1 MMRVLREL
9 ATNFK
14 RFRTAGVLNVF
25 GLSVAFA
32 AFAVIAVQL
41 TFQFGYD
48 RFHKDAD
55 RIFRVE
61 TLFPVS
67 LQYSAFGPQPVGALL
82 KEQCP
87 LVEDYF
93 VMGAG
98 SEPVFVL
105 KHEDGTSDKFREKC
119 MNASGSF
126 ADILG
131 LEIVEGDAR
140 QALTEPDMLLIPQ
153 STARKWFGKES
164 AVKKQVYSGDMTVS
178 YTVAA
183 VYKDIPG
190 NSVFKNVC
198 YLRLPEK
205 EEWGEWEVQIYVLSA
220 NSDRQALQQQ
230 VNGMKIETLE
240 QIFEGLHKKEQM
252 EKEGK
257 FFLRVSPLTGIF
269 YDSTTV
275 FDAFEKGT
283 KRSAMIMLAIGILI
297 ILIAEI
303 NFVNFSISLAPTR
316 MKAVNTQK
324 VLGAGVGSLRVRL
337 VGEAVFYSLVAFV
350 LAVGWLHL
358 FASSGFA
365 SLFSMSLYPAEH
377 AGLLSAIGGGA
388 VLLGVFAGLYPAWYV
403 TSFEPALVLKG
414 NFVMSPKGMHLRN
427 GLMAF
432 QFVTSIVLII
442 CTLFIGAQYR
452 YMQHFSLGYD
462 TENIGFFELDRDLAG
477 SQSALISEMTAIPGV
492 TDYTFADHIVGMS
505 NQISGIGLDVEGEAL
520 QLNRWYVY
528 KNFLDFI
535 GASIVKGENFSE
547 SDQSAQLIL
556 NETAIRKH
564 PVLEHSFGTTIA
576 TSPGL
581 GRFVGVIKDIHYMSL
596 RMPLAPLAITCKG
609 GEEYAY
615 MFLKLAGGDLPAT
628 VEKIRQAYERLAPGG
643 IFKFEFLDQSL
654 QQNYEGEKKLM
665 QVVFLM
671 GGIAIVLALVGVYG
685 LVVFNAQY
693 KRKEIGIRKVNGAT
707 EGQIM
712 VLLNRNFFRLLF
724 VSFAVACPVAWYA
737 VHSWLEGFSYKTP
750 VHWWIFLLGGLFT
763 LSIALLTVSWQS
775 WKAASANP
783 VDALKNE

>member
-1 MMRVLREL
+1 MRAWHEL
-9 ATNFK
+9 VMNFR
-14 RFRTAGVLNVF
+14 RFRTAGILNVF

-32 AFAVIAVQL
+32 AFAVIVMQL
-41 TFQFGYD
+41 TFQYGYD
-48 RFHKDAD
+48 RFHKNAD
-55 RIFRVE
+55 RIFRTE

-82 KEQCP
+82 KGQCP

-93 VMGAG
+93 LMGSG
-98 SEPVFVL
+98 GEPVFVL
-105 KHEDGTSDKFREKC
+105 KHGDGTSDKFKEQSMK
-119 MNASGSF
+119 ASGSF
-126 ADILG
+126 VDILG
-131 LEIVEGDAR
+131 VEIVEGDGR
-140 QALTEPDMLLIPQ
+140 QALTEPNMLLIPQ

-183 VYKDIPG
+183 VYKDMPG

-198 YLRLPEK
+198 YTRLPERE
-205 EEWGEWEVQIYVLSA
+205 EEWGDWDVQIYLLAASR
-220 NSDRQALQQQ
+220 DRQVLQQQ
-230 VNGMKIETLE
+230 VNGAKIEAME

-257 FFLRVSPLTGIF
+257 FYLRVSPLTGIY
-269 YDSTTV
+269 YDHTTV
-275 FDAFEKGT
+275 FDTFEKGT
-283 KRSAMIMLAIGILI
+283 KRGAAVMLAIGILI

-324 VLGAGVGSLRVRL
+324 VLGASAGRLRMRL
-337 VGEAVFYSLVAFV
+337 VGEAVAYSLIAFG
-350 LAVGWLHL
+350 LALGWLHL
-358 FASSGFA
+358 FGLSGFA
-365 SLFSMSLYPAEH
+365 SLFPMPLAPAGH
-377 AGLLSAIGGGA
+377 AGLLAAVGGGA
-388 VLLGVFAGLYPAWYV
+388 VLMGIFAGLYPAWYV

-414 NFVMSPKGMHLRN
+414 SFIMSPKGIRLRN

-432 QFVTSIVLII
+432 QFITSIVLII
-442 CTLFIGAQYR
+442 CTLLIGMQYR
-452 YMQHFSLGYD
+452 YMQHYSLGYD
-462 TENIGFFELDRDLAG
+462 TENIGFFELDRNLAG

-492 TDYTFADHIVGMS
+492 TDYTFANHILGTDQIYGM
-505 NQISGIGLDVEGEAL
+505 GLDVEGEAL
-520 QLNRWYVY
+520 QLNRWNVY

-535 GASIVKGENFSE
+535 GVSIVKGENFSE

-564 PVLEHSFGTTIA
+564 PILEHSFGTTIA
-576 TSPGL
+576 TSPKL

-596 RMPLAPLAITCKG
+596 RVPLAPLAITCEG
-609 GEEYAY
+609 DDGYNY

-628 VEKIRQAYERLAPGG
+628 VEKIRQVYERLNPDGM
-643 IFKFEFLDQSL
+643 FEFEFLDRSL
-654 QQNYEGEKKLM
+654 QRNYEGERKLM

-707 EGQIM
+707 ERQIM
-712 VLLNRNFFRLLF
+712 VLLNRNFFRMLI
-724 VSFAVACPVAWYA
+724 VSFAVACPIAWY
-737 VHSWLEGFSYKTP
+737 VIHRWLEGFSYKTP

-763 LSIALLTVSWQS
+763 LVIALLTVSWQS
-775 WKAASANP
+775 WKAASVNP
-783 VDALKNE
+783 VEVLKNE

>member
-1 MMRVLREL
+1 MRAWHEL
-9 ATNFK
+9 VMNFR
-14 RFRTAGVLNVF
+14 RFRTVGILNVF

-41 TFQFGYD
+41 SFQYGYD
-48 RFHKDAD
+48 RFHKNAD
-55 RIFRVE
+55 RIFRAE

-67 LQYSAFGPQPVGALL
+67 LQYSAFGPSPVGALL

-93 VMGAG
+93 VIGSG

-105 KHEDGTSDKFREKC
+105 KHEDGISDKFKEQC
-119 MNASGSF
+119 MKASGSF

-131 LEIVEGDAR
+131 LEMVEGDAR
-140 QALTEPDMLLIPQ
+140 QALTEPNMLLIPQ
-153 STARKWFGKES
+153 STAWKWFGEES

-178 YTVAA
+178 YTVAG
-183 VYKDIPG
+183 VYKDLPG
-190 NSVFKNVC
+190 NSVFKNIC
-198 YLRLPEK
+198 YTCLPEN
-205 EEWGEWEVQIYVLSA
+205 EEWGDWDVQIYVLSA

-230 VNGMKIETLE
+230 VNGAEIEAME

-257 FFLRVSPLTGIF
+257 FYLRVSPLTGIY
-269 YDSTTV
+269 YDRTTA
-275 FDAFEKGT
+275 FDSFEKGT
-283 KRSAMIMLAIGILI
+283 KRGAAMMLAIGIFI

-324 VLGAGVGSLRVRL
+324 VLGAGVGRLRMRL
-337 VGEAVFYSLVAFV
+337 VGEAVVYSLIAFG
-350 LAVGWLHL
+350 LAVGWLHW
-358 FASSGFA
+358 FAVSGFA
-365 SLFSMSLYPAEH
+365 SLFSMSLAPAAH
-377 AGLLSAIGGGA
+377 AGLLAAVGGVAIA
-388 VLLGVFAGLYPAWYV
+388 LGLVAGLYPAWYV

-414 NFVMSPKGMHLRN
+414 SFTMSPKGIRLRN

-432 QFVTSIVLII
+432 QFITSIVLII
-442 CTLFIGAQYR
+442 CTLLIGTQYR

-462 TENIGFFELDRDLAG
+462 TENIGFFELDENLAG
-477 SQSALISEMTAIPGV
+477 SQSALVSEMTAIPGV
-492 TDYTFADHIVGMS
+492 ADYTFADHVLGTD
-505 NQISGIGLDVEGEAL
+505 QISGMGLDVEGEAV
-520 QLNRWYVY
+520 QLNRWNVY
-528 KNFLDFI
+528 RNFLDFI
-535 GASIVKGENFSE
+535 GVSIVKGENFSE

-564 PVLEHSFGTTIA
+564 PALEHSFGTTIA
-576 TSPGL
+576 TSPRL

-596 RMPLAPLAITCKG
+596 RVPLVPLAITCKSG
-609 GEEYAY
+609 GEYAY
-615 MFLKLAGGDLPAT
+615 MFLKLVGGDLPAT
-628 VEKIRQAYERLAPGG
+628 VEKIRQVYERLNPDG
-643 IFKFEFLDQSL
+643 IFKFEFLDQTL

-693 KRKEIGIRKVNGAT
+693 KRKEIGIRKVNGAS

-712 VLLNRNFFRLLF
+712 VLLNRGFFRLLF
-724 VSFAVACPVAWYA
+724 VSFVVACPIAWYA
-737 VHSWLEGFSYKTP
+737 AHRWLEGFSYKTP

-763 LSIALLTVSWQS
+763 LAIALLTVSWQS
-775 WKAASANP
+775 WKAASVNP
-783 VDALKNE
+783 VDVLKNE

>member
-1 MMRVLREL
+1 MRAWHEL
-9 ATNFK
+9 VMNFR
-14 RFRTAGVLNVF
+14 RFKTAGILNVF

-41 TFQFGYD
+41 SFQYGYD
-48 RFHKDAD
+48 RFHRNAD
-55 RIFRVE
+55 RIFRAE

-93 VMGAG
+93 VTGG
-98 SEPVFVL
+98 DFETLFVL
-105 KHEDGTSDKFREKC
+105 KHEDGSFEKFQERGAKV
-119 MNASGSF
+119 SGSF

-131 LEIVEGDAR
+131 LEIVEGDGR
-140 QALTEPDMLLIPQ
+140 QALTEPNMLLIPQ

-164 AVKKQVYSGDMTVS
+164 AVGKQVYGGDIEGG

-183 VYKDIPG
+183 VYEDMPG

-198 YLRLPEK
+198 YTRLPERE
-205 EEWGEWEVQIYVLSA
+205 EEWGGWDVQIYLLAA
-220 NSDRQALQQQ
+220 NSDRQALQHQ
-230 VNGMKIETLE
+230 VNGAKIEAME

-257 FFLRVSPLTGIF
+257 FYLRVSPLTGIY
-269 YDSTTV
+269 YDQTTM
-275 FDAFEKGT
+275 FDTFEKGT
-283 KRSAMIMLAIGILI
+283 KRGAAVMLAIGILI

-303 NFVNFSISLAPTR
+303 NFVNFSISLAPSR

-324 VLGAGVGSLRVRL
+324 VLGAGVGRLRMQL
-337 VGEAVFYSLVAFV
+337 VGEAVAYSLLAFG
-350 LAVGWLHL
+350 LAVGLLHL
-358 FASSGFA
+358 FAFSGFA
-365 SLFSMSLYPAEH
+365 SLFSMSLAPAEH
-377 AGLLSAIGGGA
+377 VGLLAAVGGGA
-388 VLLGVFAGLYPAWYV
+388 VLMGVFAGLYPAWYV

-414 NFVMSPKGMHLRN
+414 SFVMSPKGIRLRN
-427 GLMAF
+427 GLMVF

-442 CTLFIGAQYR
+442 CTLLIGIQYR
-452 YMQHFSLGYD
+452 YMQCYSLGYE
-462 TENIGFFELDRDLAG
+462 TENIGFFELDGDLSG

-492 TDYTFADHIVGMS
+492 TDYTFADHILGTDM
-505 NQISGIGLDVEGEAL
+505 ISGIGLDVEGEAL
-520 QLNRWYVY
+520 MLNRWHVY

-535 GASIVKGENFSE
+535 GVSIVKGENFSE

-556 NETAIRKH
+556 NETAVRKH
-564 PVLEHSFGTTIA
+564 PALEHSFGTTIA

-581 GRFVGVIKDIHYMSL
+581 GRFIGVVKDIHYMSL
-596 RMPLAPLAITCKG
+596 RVPLAPLAITCKG
-609 GEEYAY
+609 GEEYAF
-615 MFLKLAGGDLPAT
+615 MFLKLAGGDLPVT
-628 VEKIRQAYERLAPGG
+628 VEKIRQVYERLNPDGTFE
-643 IFKFEFLDQSL
+643 FKFLDQSL

-671 GGIAIVLALVGVYG
+671 GGIAIVLALVGMYG

-693 KRKEIGIRKVNGAT
+693 KRKEIGIRKVNGAS

-724 VSFAVACPVAWYA
+724 VSFVVACPIAWYA
-737 VHSWLEGFSYKTP
+737 VHRWLEGFSYKAP

-763 LSIALLTVSWQS
+763 LVIALLTVSWQS
-775 WKAASANP
+775 WKAASVNP
-783 VDALKNE
+783 VDVLKNE

>member
-1 MMRVLREL
+1 MHEFL
-9 ATNFK
+9 ANFR
-14 RFRTAGVLNVF
+14 RFKTAGVLNIF

-41 TFQFGYD
+41 MYQLGYD

-61 TLFPVS
+61 MLFPVS
-67 LQYSAFGPQPVGALL
+67 MQYSAFGPDAVGALL

-87 LVEDYF
+87 SVQDYF
-93 VMGAG
+93 MIGG
-98 SEPVFVL
+98 TGELGFVL
-105 KHEDGTSDKFREKC
+105 RREDGSSDKFKEQ
-119 MNASGSF
+119 ALAVSGSF

-140 QALTEPDMLLIPQ
+140 QALTEPNMLMIPL
-153 STARKWFGKES
+153 STARKWFGEES
-164 AVKKQVYSGDMTVS
+164 AVKKQVHGMEGDGF

-183 VYKDIPG
+183 VYRDLPG
-190 NSVFKNVC
+190 NSVFKNNC
-198 YLRLPEK
+198 YTRLAEQ
-205 EEWGEWEVQIYVLSA
+205 ENWGNWATQTYVLSA

-230 VNGMKIETLE
+230 VNGMKIEPME
-240 QIFEGLHKKEQM
+240 EIFESMHKKEQM

-269 YDSTTV
+269 YDRTTA
-275 FDAFEKGT
+275 FDSLEKGT
-283 KRSAMIMLAIGILI
+283 KRSAAIMLAIGILI

-316 MKAVNTQK
+316 MKAINTQK
-324 VLGAGVGSLRVRL
+324 VLGAGTGSLRVRL
-337 VGEAVFYSLVAFV
+337 VGEAVFYSLTAFA
-350 LAVGWLHL
+350 LAVWWLHV

-365 SLFSMSLYPAEH
+365 SLFEMPLYPAEH
-377 AGLLSAIGGGA
+377 AGLLAVIGGGA
-388 VLLGVFAGLYPAWYV
+388 VLLGVLAGLYPAWYV

-414 NFVMSPKGMHLRN
+414 SFVMSPKGIRLRN

-442 CTLFIGAQYR
+442 CTLFVGAQYR

-462 TENIGFFELDRDLAG
+462 TENIGFFELNRNLARE
-477 SQSALISEMTAIPGV
+477 QSVLISEMTAIPGV
-492 TDYTFADHIVGMS
+492 TDYTFADNIVGMN
-505 NQISGIGLDVEGEAL
+505 NQINGMGLELEGEAL
-520 QLNRWYVY
+520 HLNRWFVY

-535 GASIVKGENFSE
+535 GVSIAKGENFSK
-547 SDQSAQLIL
+547 SDQSTQLIL
-556 NETAIRKH
+556 NETAVRKH

-581 GRFVGVIKDIHYMSL
+581 GRFVGVMKDIHYMSL
-596 RMPLAPLAITCKG
+596 HTPLHPLAIVCQ
-609 GEEYAY
+609 EERNYNY
-615 MFLKLAGGDLPAT
+615 MFLKLSGNDLPAT
-628 VEKIRQAYERLAPGG
+628 IEKIRQAYERLSPDGVFG
-643 IFKFEFLDQSL
+643 FEFLDRTL
-654 QQNYEGEKKLM
+654 QQNYEEEKKLM
-665 QVVFLM
+665 QVVSLM

-712 VLLNRNFFRLLF
+712 ILLNRTFFRLLA
-724 VSFAVACPVAWYA
+724 VSFVVACPIAWYA
-737 VHSWLEGFSYKTP
+737 VNRWLEGFAYKTP
-750 VHWWIFLLGGLFT
+750 VYWWIFLLGGAVT
-763 LSIALLTVSWQS
+763 LAIALLTVSWQS

-783 VDALKNE
+783 VESLKSE

>member
-1 MMRVLREL
+1 MRAWHEL
-9 ATNFK
+9 VMNFR
-14 RFRTAGVLNVF
+14 RFRTAGILNVF

-41 TFQFGYD
+41 SFQYGYD
-48 RFHKDAD
+48 RFHKNAD
-55 RIFRVE
+55 RIFRAE

-67 LQYSAFGPQPVGALL
+67 LQYSAFGPPPVGALL

-93 VMGAG
+93 VIGSG

-105 KHEDGTSDKFREKC
+105 KHEDGISDKFKEQC
-119 MNASGSF
+119 MRASGSF

-131 LEIVEGDAR
+131 LEMVEGDAR
-140 QALTEPDMLLIPQ
+140 QALTEPSMLLIPQ
-153 STARKWFGKES
+153 STARKWFGEES

-178 YTVAA
+178 YTVAG
-183 VYKDIPG
+183 VYKDLPG
-190 NSVFKNVC
+190 NSVFKNIC
-198 YLRLPEK
+198 YTRLPEN
-205 EEWGEWEVQIYVLSA
+205 EEWGDWDVQIYVLSA

-230 VNGMKIETLE
+230 VNGVKMEAME

-257 FFLRVSPLTGIF
+257 FYLRVSPLTGIY
-269 YDSTTV
+269 YDRTTA
-275 FDAFEKGT
+275 FDSFEKGT
-283 KRSAMIMLAIGILI
+283 KQGAAMMLAIGILI

-324 VLGAGVGSLRVRL
+324 VLGAGVGGLRMRL
-337 VGEAVFYSLVAFV
+337 VGEAVVYSLIAFG
-350 LAVGWLHL
+350 LAVGWLHW
-358 FASSGFA
+358 FAVSGFA
-365 SLFSMSLYPAEH
+365 SLFPMSLAPAAH
-377 AGLLSAIGGGA
+377 AGLLAAVGGVAIA
-388 VLLGVFAGLYPAWYV
+388 LGLVAGLYPAWYV

-414 NFVMSPKGMHLRN
+414 SFVMSPKGIRLRN

-432 QFVTSIVLII
+432 QFITSIVLII
-442 CTLFIGAQYR
+442 CTLLIGTQYR

-462 TENIGFFELDRDLAG
+462 TENIGFFELDENLAG
-477 SQSALISEMTAIPGV
+477 SQSALISEMTTIPGV
-492 TDYTFADHIVGMS
+492 ADYTFADHVLGTDQINGM
-505 NQISGIGLDVEGEAL
+505 GLDVEGEAV
-520 QLNRWYVY
+520 QLSRWNVY
-528 KNFLDFI
+528 RNFLDFI
-535 GASIVKGENFSE
+535 GVSIVKGENFSE

-564 PVLEHSFGTTIA
+564 PALEHSFGTTIA

-596 RMPLAPLAITCKG
+596 RMPLAPLAITCKSG
-609 GEEYAY
+609 GDYAY

-628 VEKIRQAYERLAPGG
+628 VEKIRQVYERLNPDGM
-643 IFKFEFLDQSL
+643 FKFEFLDQTL

-693 KRKEIGIRKVNGAT
+693 KRKEIGIRKVNGAS

-712 VLLNRNFFRLLF
+712 VLLNRGFFRLLF
-724 VSFAVACPVAWYA
+724 VSFVVACPIAWYA
-737 VHSWLEGFSYKTP
+737 VHRWLEGFSYKTP

-763 LSIALLTVSWQS
+763 LVIALLTVSWQS
-775 WKAASANP
+775 WKAASVNP
-783 VDALKNE
+783 VDVLKNE

>member
-1 MMRVLREL
+1 MRILHELMM
-9 ATNFK
+9 NFR

-41 TFQFGYD
+41 MFQFGYD

-61 TLFPVS
+61 TLFPIS
-67 LQYSAFGPQPVGALL
+67 LQYSAFGPDAVGALL

-87 LVEDYF
+87 MVEDYF
-93 VMGAG
+93 MIGG
-98 SEPVFVL
+98 GGEIGFTL
-105 KHEDGTSDKFREKC
+105 NHEDGSSDKFSEQSMRV
-119 MNASGSF
+119 SGSF

-140 QALTEPDMLLIPQ
+140 QALTEPNMLMIPV

-164 AVKKQVYSGDMTVS
+164 AVKKQVYGREGDGH

-183 VYKDIPG
+183 VYRDLPG
-190 NSVFKNVC
+190 NSVFKNNC
-198 YLRLPEK
+198 YTRLVEQ
-205 EEWGEWEVQIYVLSA
+205 EEWGNWNTQIYVLSA

-230 VNGMKIETLE
+230 VNGMKIEPLE
-240 QIFEGLHKKEQM
+240 EIFEGLHKKEQM

-257 FFLRVSPLTGIF
+257 FFLRVSPLTGLF
-269 YDSTTV
+269 YDHTTV
-275 FDAFEKGT
+275 FDSFEKGT

-324 VLGAGVGSLRVRL
+324 VLGAGVGRLRVRL
-337 VGEAVFYSLVAFV
+337 VGEAVFYSLSAFV
-350 LAVGWLHL
+350 LAVGWLHV

-377 AGLLSAIGGGA
+377 AGLLAVIGGGA

-403 TSFEPALVLKG
+403 TSFEPAMVLKG

-462 TENIGFFELDRDLAG
+462 TENIGFFELNRDLAG

-492 TDYTFADHIVGMS
+492 TDYTFADHVVGMN
-505 NQISGIGLDVEGEAL
+505 NQINGMGLEVEGEAL
-520 QLNRWYVY
+520 HLNRWNVY

-535 GASIVKGENFSE
+535 GVSIVKGENFSA

-556 NETAIRKH
+556 NETAVRKH

-576 TSPGL
+576 TSPRL

-596 RMPLAPLAITCKG
+596 HSPLMPLAITCQEKD
-609 GEEYAY
+609 EYNY
-615 MFLKLAGGDLPAT
+615 MFLKLSGNDLSAT
-628 VEKIRQAYERLAPGG
+628 LEKLRQVYERLSPAGV
-643 IFKFEFLDQSL
+643 FKFEFLDQSL

-712 VLLNRNFFRLLF
+712 VLLNRTFFRLLA
-724 VSFAVACPVAWYA
+724 VSFVGACPIAWYA
-737 VHSWLEGFSYKTP
+737 VNSWLEGFSYKTP
-750 VHWWIFLLGGLFT
+750 VYWWIFLLGGAVT
-763 LSIALLTVSWQS
+763 LAIALLTVSWQS

-783 VDALKNE
+783 VEALKNE

>member
-1 MMRVLREL
+1 MRAFREL
-9 ATNFK
+9 ATNFR
-14 RFRTAGVLNVF
+14 RFKTAGVLNVF
-25 GLSVAFA
+25 GLAVAFA

-41 TFQFGYD
+41 TFQYGYD

-67 LQYSAFGPQPVGALL
+67 LQYSAFGPLPVGALL

-93 VMGAG
+93 LIGHG
-98 SEPVFVL
+98 SEAVFLL
-105 KHEDGTSDKFREKC
+105 KHEDGTSDKFKEQC
-119 MNASGSF
+119 MRVSGSF
-126 ADILG
+126 ADMLG

-140 QALTEPDMLLIPQ
+140 QALTEPDMLLIPL
-153 STARKWFGKES
+153 SIARKWFGKES
-164 AVKKQVYSGDMTVS
+164 AVRKQVYSGKAGG

-183 VYKDIPG
+183 VYRDLPG
-190 NSVFKNVC
+190 NSVFKNDC
-198 YLRLPEK
+198 YTRLEET
-205 EEWGEWEVQIYVLSA
+205 EEWGSWGTQIYVLSA

-252 EKEGK
+252 EQEGK

-269 YDSTTV
+269 YDNTTV
-275 FDAFEKGT
+275 FDAFEKGS
-283 KRSAMIMLAIGILI
+283 KRSAAMMLVIGVLI

-324 VLGAGVGSLRVRL
+324 VLGAGVGRLRMRL
-337 VGEAVFYSLVAFV
+337 VGEAAGYSLLAFV
-350 LAVGWLHL
+350 LAVGLLHL
-358 FASSGFA
+358 FALSGFA
-365 SLFSMSLYPAEH
+365 SLFSMSLFPAEH
-377 AGLLSAIGGGA
+377 AGLLAAIGGGA

-414 NFVMSPKGMHLRN
+414 SFVMSPKGMRLRN

-462 TENIGFFELDRDLAG
+462 TENIGFFELDEHLSG
-477 SQSALISEMTAIPGV
+477 SQHVLISEMTTIPGV
-492 TDYTFADHIVGMS
+492 TDYTFADHIVGMN

-520 QLNRWYVY
+520 QLNRWFVY

-535 GASIVKGENFSE
+535 GVSMVKGENFSA

-556 NETAIRKH
+556 NETAVKKH

-581 GRFVGVIKDIHYMSL
+581 GRFVGVMKDIHYMSL
-596 RMPLAPLAITCKG
+596 RMPLAPLAITCEGDK
-609 GEEYAY
+609 EYSY
-615 MFLKLAGGDLPAT
+615 MFLKLAGTDLPAT
-628 VEKIRQAYERLAPGG
+628 VEKIRQAYERLAPDG
-643 IFKFEFLDQSL
+643 IFKFEFLDHSL
-654 QQNYEGEKKLM
+654 QLNYEGEKKLM

-707 EGQIM
+707 ESQIM
-712 VLLNRNFFRLLF
+712 VLLNRTFFRLLLL
-724 VSFAVACPVAWYA
+724 SFILACPLAWYA
-737 VHSWLEGFSYKTP
+737 VHRWLEGFSYKTP
-750 VHWWIFLLGGLFT
+750 VYWWVFLLGGAVT
-763 LSIALLTVSWQS
+763 LTIALLTVSWQS

>member
-1 MMRVLREL
+1 MRVLHEL
-9 ATNFK
+9 MMNFR
-14 RFRTAGVLNVF
+14 RFKTAGVLNVF

-32 AFAVIAVQL
+32 AFAVIAIQL
-41 TFQFGYD
+41 SFQFGYD
-48 RFHKDAD
+48 RFHKNAD
-55 RIFRVE
+55 RIFRAE

-67 LQYSAFGPQPVGALL
+67 MQYSAFGPEPVGTLL

-93 VMGAG
+93 IIGG
-98 SEPVFVL
+98 QGEIVFTL
-105 KHEDGTSDKFREKC
+105 KQENGDSDRFKEGC
-119 MNASGSF
+119 MRVSGSF
-126 ADILG
+126 ADMLG
-131 LEIVEGDAR
+131 LDIVEGDAR
-140 QALTEPDMLLIPQ
+140 QALTEPDMLMIPL
-153 STARKWFGKES
+153 SIARKCFGKES
-164 AVKKQVYSGDMTVS
+164 AVGKQVFGGMGNS
-178 YTVAA
+178 YRVAA
-183 VYKDIPG
+183 VYRDLPG
-190 NSVFKNVC
+190 NSVFKNDC
-198 YLRLPEK
+198 YTRLAESD
-205 EEWGEWEVQIYVLSA
+205 EWGSWSTQIYVLSA
-220 NSDRQALQQQ
+220 NSDREALQQQ
-230 VNGMKIETLE
+230 VNGMKIEPME
-240 QIFEGLHKKEQM
+240 AIFKGLHKKEQM

-269 YDSTTV
+269 YDQTTV
-275 FDAFEKGT
+275 FDTFEKGT
-283 KRSAMIMLAIGILI
+283 KRSAGIMLAIGILI

-316 MKAVNTQK
+316 MRAVNTQK
-324 VLGAGVGSLRVRL
+324 VLGASVGRLRMRL
-337 VGEAVFYSLVAFV
+337 VGEAVSYSLVAFA
-350 LAVGWLHL
+350 LAMGLLYL

-365 SLFSMSLYPAEH
+365 SLFDMSLFPAEH
-377 AGLLSAIGGGA
+377 AVLLAVIGGAA

-414 NFVMSPKGMHLRN
+414 NFVMSPKGMRLRN

-432 QFVTSIVLII
+432 QFITSIVLII

-462 TENIGFFELDRDLAG
+462 TENIGFFELDGSLSG
-477 SQSALISEMTAIPGV
+477 SQNVLISEMTAIPGV
-492 TDYTFADHIVGMS
+492 TDYTFADHVVGLNS
-505 NQISGIGLDVEGEAL
+505 QIFGIGLEVEGEAL
-520 QLNRWYVY
+520 QLNRWFVY

-535 GASIVKGENFSE
+535 GASMVKGENFSE
-547 SDQSAQLIL
+547 SDQLAQLIL

-576 TSPGL
+576 TSPKL

-596 RMPLAPLAITCKG
+596 RVPLMPLAITCQEGK
-609 GEEYAY
+609 EYNY
-615 MFLKLAGGDLPAT
+615 MFLKLSGNDLSAT
-628 VEKIRQAYERLAPGG
+628 LKNVRQAYERLSPDG

-707 EGQIM
+707 ESQIM
-712 VLLNRNFFRLLF
+712 VLLNRTFFRLLL
-724 VSFAVACPVAWYA
+724 VSFILACPIAWYA
-737 VHSWLEGFSYKTP
+737 VHRWLEGFSYKTP
-750 VHWWIFLLGGLFT
+750 VYWWIFLLGGAVT
-763 LSIALLTVSWQS
+763 LTIALLTVSWQS

-783 VDALKNE
+783 VEALKNE